1 MNLGTLAAPTGKM
14 LFGRKPQRNIRM
26 MANDEGQPMVPS
38 GPIPGVRP
46 TGSASISPDSPVA
59 ASGGIVATPEQR
71 AQSEAVAR
79 QIGMEGATVNEGGSG
94 SLGGSM
100 RQPFDYDA
108 AMKALVGER
117 KDPKAWQYALAAIG
131 DAIATNGGYSPYA
144 VQNLNGIRN
153 DNAARQFEAAKQIV
167 GWQQG
172 DWQRQN
178 EADLRAA
185 NPFTVGRERVAYDP
199 STGEANVLY
208 RGRQDAEIYADSLGF
223 DRGSEEW
230 NAAAED
236 FVLRGSG
243 PSAHSRDLELDD
255 YRTAN
260 DRGLE
265 GYRQQ
270 NRLEME
276 RARQG
281 NRAVMEDRRQG
292 NRVALRQTP
301 SAGRTSSRRPTATDA
316 KGNKVEWDGKAWVP
330 AK

>member
-1 MNLGTLAAPTGKM
+1 MNLGTLAAPTGKT
-14 LFGRKPQRNIRM
+14 LFGRKPQRNIRLM
-26 MANDEGQPMVPS
+26 TNDEGQPVVFD
-38 GPIPGVRP
+38 GPMPGVRP

-59 ASGGIVATPEQR
+59 ASGGIVATPQQQ

-79 QIGMEGATVNEGGSG
+79 QIGMDSANTSDGAPQP
-94 SLGGSM
+94 LGGSM

-108 AMKALVGER
+108 AMKALVGEPR
-117 KDPKAWQYALAAIG
+117 KVKDWQKVAAIVG
-131 DAIATNGGYSPYA
+131 DALTSTSGGTPFA
-144 VQNLNGIRN
+144 VRNLIDQR
-153 DNAARQFEAAKQIV
+153 DAFDKRQMDAARQIAQ
-167 GWQQG
+167 WQYG

-185 NPFTVGRERVAYDP
+185 NPFTIGRERVAYDP

-223 DRGSEEW
+223 ERGSEEW

-281 NRAVMEDRRQG
+281 NRVVMEDRRQG
-292 NRVALRQTP
+292 NRMSLRQTP
-301 SAGRTSSRRPTATDA
+301 SAGRTASRRPTATDA
-316 KGNKVEWDGKAWVP
+316 NGNKVEWDGKAWVP
-330 AK
+330 AR